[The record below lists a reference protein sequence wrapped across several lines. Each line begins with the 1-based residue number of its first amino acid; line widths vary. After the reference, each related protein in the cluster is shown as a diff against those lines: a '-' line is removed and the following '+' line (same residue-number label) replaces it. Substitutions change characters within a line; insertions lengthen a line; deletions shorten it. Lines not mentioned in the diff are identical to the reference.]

1 MLLAGTAFVS
11 GLTVVALVLI
21 AAAIT
26 DRSAGDFTRDVR
38 TLCLEAGARLPFYAG
53 WVSQLNIMVWSVAA
67 ALAGAVAYLEA
78 DRRLWMLT
86 FATLLTI
93 LALDDALTLHEG
105 GPHRVIP
112 EPIFYVAYAVFA
124 VLLLA
129 IANDGI
135 DDHAVL
141 FLIGGLCLAGSIAVD
156 TVVEHRYLVEDSFK
170 LVGALLWLAIPLL
183 GLAQLKRQMPI
194 RDETL
199 SMWAAMKRSAT
210 RRREAA
216 VSPVSRPQGSRGEG
230 PTEAD
235 PSRSSPGPSGR

>member
-26 DRSAGDFTRDVR
+26 DRSAGDFTWDVR
-38 TLCLEAGARLPFYAG
+38 TLCLEAGVRLPFYAG

-67 ALAGAVAYLEA
+67 ALAGVVAYLQT

-112 EPIFYVAYAVFA
+112 EPVFYVAYAVLA

-129 IANDGI
+129 LANDGI

-141 FLIGGLCLAGSIAVD
+141 FLIGGLCLAVSIAVD

-170 LVGALLWLAIPLL
+170 LVGALLWLADTTARPRGAETPDAETGRNTEHVGGDEALRHAPPGISRVP
-183 GLAQLKRQMPI
+183 GIALAGFA
-194 RDETL
+194 
-199 SMWAAMKRSAT
+199 W
-210 RRREAA
+210 
-216 VSPVSRPQGSRGEG
+216 
-230 PTEAD
+230 
-235 PSRSSPGPSGR
+235 